1 MYVFSRD
8 SYICEAST
16 SLQHDENRETPEQGG
31 PRAGFDPGWADQK
44 GFWCF
49 QASVGSSAIN
59 EACPEARRVC
69 FRFETHF
76 QVDFDYLCP
85 IFPAEQLRKRYCKE
99 IMIQMVQIHLGML
112 FCTETTLS
120 YPEIYCVV
128 LGTLVGPYKP
138 PEPLVSH
145 SESLKPAILAPAF
158 LGFHHVLG

>member
-1 MYVFSRD
+1 MHFKIGGLGDLYFFSGELY
-8 SYICEAST
+8 SQG
-16 SLQHDENRETPEQGG
+16 SLRPTRACKLKNPGAR
-31 PRAGFDPGWADQK
+31 RAGFDPGWADQK

-59 EACPEARRVC
+59 KACPEARRVC

-128 LGTLVGPYKP
+128 LGTLV
-138 PEPLVSH
+138 
-145 SESLKPAILAPAF
+145 
-158 LGFHHVLG
+158 